1 MPGSERDEPT
11 EPAERE
17 LTIAAPPS
25 WHDTDGAGNATAT
38 PAPTW
43 RRELPRWLATLNP
56 GRTPR
61 EYEKAISFFFLTPGV
76 PDALDQISFDL
87 LLAYRGALALRAAPR
102 ERGAAYM
109 PRTPRGDRPA
119 PALGSAR
126 PAGILPDG
134 ETGGVAGERE
144 PAETT
149 ASLAPCENFDHS
161 NPDPQAVQNYWISKC
176 VATYG
181 CPANCSAN
189 W

>member
-1 MPGSERDEPT
+1 MMPGSERDEPT

-25 WHDTDGAGNATAT
+25 WHDTDGAGNTTAT

-61 EYEKAISFFFLTPGV
+61 EYEKAISYFFLTPGV

-134 ETGGVAGERE
+134 ETGG
-144 PAETT
+144 
-149 ASLAPCENFDHS
+149 
-161 NPDPQAVQNYWISKC
+161 
-176 VATYG
+176 
-181 CPANCSAN
+181 
-189 W
+189 